1 MKRYIVPEIDI
12 KPLVQNIIMA
22 NIDDVESGVDEDIDM
37 GEDE

>member
-22 NIDDVESGVDEDIDM
+22 NIDDVESGIDEDIDM

>member
-22 NIDDVESGVDEDIDM
+22 NIDDVESGIDEDIDM
-37 GEDE
+37 GEDN